1 MSPAAQ
7 ESNLLFSTLSSDP
20 DLCEIVDMFVAEMP
34 ERIGRL
40 LEHYQSGNQVELTR
54 CAHQLKGAAGSYGFE
69 PITSCAA
76 QLEADLRQGE
86 PEDKIHADV
95 EALADM
101 CRRARSGA
109 VE

>member
-1 MSPAAQ
+1 MNSAAR

-20 DLCEIVDMFVAEMP
+20 DLCEIVEMFVAEMP

-40 LEHYQSGNQVELTR
+40 LEHYQSGNLAELTR

-69 PITSCAA
+69 PITECAA
-76 QLEADLRQGE
+76 KLEADLRQSE

-95 EALADM
+95 DALTDI
-101 CRRARSGA
+101 CRRARSGTA
-109 VE
+109 E